1 MDRGGPCIV
10 VLNVEEEEEVG
21 GRADD
26 RADRETSLVDDVMC
40 VPMA

>member
-1 MDRGGPCIV
+1 VDRGGPCIV